1 MSRFGPEWQA
11 VRIGVIVG
19 VLGLSAIF
27 PARAAHSMI
36 ECRGLANASAAVRIG
51 QDRILVGSDENN
63 DLVLYSATSGGA
75 PLKVFEISPWLGLRR
90 GDGEADFEGA
100 ARIGDVV
107 YWIGSHARS
116 KNGRYRPDRHRFLA
130 LKISH
135 EDGELEL
142 SPVAPTMTTLL
153 ESMMTAPTMTEFRL
167 REATEIAPEQ
177 SGGLNIEGLAT
188 GPGGVLW
195 IGFRSPVPGG
205 RALLAQLQNP
215 SESVKGLPVQWGAAQ
230 RLELGGKGIRDLVW
244 TGKEYFVLG
253 GNAGEGGRTRLYR
266 WPGPGTEP
274 TAVKAPGLKEL
285 NAEGLVAFG
294 TPQAPRILVLS
305 DDGNRKGNDAP
316 DPLKRSFRMMWVDP
330 VSETS
335 GGESGAPPTP
345 KP

>member
-1 MSRFGPEWQA
+1 MGLA
-11 VRIGVIVG
+11 VGL
-19 VLGLSAIF
+19 LGGAATI
-27 PARAAHSMI
+27 PVRAGHSVI

-63 DLVLYSATSGGA
+63 ALVLCSATAGGA
-75 PLKVFEISPWLGLRR
+75 PLKVFETASWLGLRR
-90 GDGEADFEGA
+90 GEGEVDFEGA

-107 YWIGSHARS
+107 YWIGSHARN
-116 KNGRYRPDRHRFLA
+116 KNGRYRPERHRLLA

-135 EDGELEL
+135 EDGDLEL
-142 SPVAPTMTTLL
+142 SPVAPAASTLL
-153 ESMMTAPTMTEFRL
+153 LSMMAAPTMAEFRL
-167 REATEIAPEQ
+167 REATEIAPEL
-177 SGGLNIEGLAT
+177 SGGLNIEGLAA

-205 RALLAQLQNP
+205 RALLALLQNP
-215 SESVKGLPVQWGAAQ
+215 PEFVNGLPAQWGAAQ

-266 WPGPGTEP
+266 WSGPGAEP
-274 TAVKAPGLKEL
+274 TAVKAPGLKDL

-294 TPQAPRILVLS
+294 PPQAPRILALS

-330 VSETS
+330 VPETS
-335 GGESGAPPTP
+335 AGESDLAPTP